1 MQLESISLRCPH
13 VFEMIFEKLDD
24 QTLVSCRLVS
34 RTLYNLIDKSKII
47 WTRIIH
53 KYIGKPQF
61 ELKIQRAYQSRYHTP
76 MLVILRLMEIQSGF
90 RLVLLVC
97 PKIKDIISDIKQCGF
112 LRGEFFFNKNVF
124 YSPINKQNK

>member
-13 VFEMIFEKLDD
+13 VFEMIFGKLDD

-47 WTRIIH
+47 WTRMIH

-90 RLVLLVC
+90 RQVLLVC
-97 PKIKDIISDIKQCGF
+97 HKMKDMI
-112 LRGEFFFNKNVF
+112 LT
-124 YSPINKQNK
+124 

>member
-1 MQLESISLRCPH
+1 MQLESVSLRCPH

-76 MLVILRLMEIQSGF
+76 MLVILRLMEIQSGS
-90 RLVLLVC
+90 RSVLLVRQ
-97 PKIKDIISDIKQCGF
+97 KIKDMI
-112 LRGEFFFNKNVF
+112 LT
-124 YSPINKQNK
+124 